1 MEKNKLLK
9 SKASEPSSI
18 NYLDLQAY
26 TGATK
31 HMGGLE
37 ATKDLLQ
44 FCHINIGSIILD
56 IGCGVGATACYLAK
70 HYDCR
75 VIGVDIRERM
85 IERAIEKAKIEKVAE
100 KVTFL
105 VADAQ
110 ELPFE
115 AGMFDVTICES
126 VATFIKDKPGVVQQ
140 CVRVTKNGG
149 YVGFNEEVWVKT
161 PPTEEYMEY
170 MRSKM
175 DVGPNIPLMSD
186 WERYLTEA
194 GLQDIVVRVYDKFD
208 TKREWSQK
216 KRYSLMDYLL
226 IIKRTLRLYAK
237 SEAYREYM
245 KESSQ
250 KPKRLF
256 EHLGYVIMA
265 GRKN

>member
-1 MEKNKLLK
+1 MEKNKFIEN
-9 SKASEPSSI
+9 KAAEPSI

-37 ATKDLLQ
+37 ATNDLIKL
-44 FCHINIGSIILD
+44 CHVNKGSYILD
-56 IGCGVGATACYLAK
+56 VGCGVGATACYLAK
-70 HYDCR
+70 QYDCR
-75 VIGVDIRERM
+75 VIGVDIREKM
-85 IERAIEKAKIEKVAE
+85 IERAIEKAKTINVAD
-100 KVTFL
+100 KVTFR

-115 AGMFDVTICES
+115 AGIFDVTICES
-126 VATFIKDKPGVVQQ
+126 VATFITDKPGVVKQ
-140 CVRVTKNGG
+140 CARVTKNGG

-161 PPTEEYMEY
+161 PPTEEYMQF
-170 MRSKM
+170 MRNKM
-175 DVGPNIPLMSD
+175 DVGPNIPLLSD

-194 GLQDIVVRVYDKFD
+194 GLQDIVVCVYDKFD

-226 IIKRTLRLYAK
+226 IVKRTLRLYVK

-245 KESSQ
+245 KESIQ

-265 GRKN
+265 GRKK